1 MKTGYRWNMYK
12 TVTWNTASAAERW
25 RFNQKLKKNKKNK
38 KAHAASCKQQ
48 ASSCNPDGWPSSKQ
62 QAP

>member
-1 MKTGYRWNMYK
+1 MYK

-38 KAHAASCKQQ
+38 KAQAASCKQQ

>member
-1 MKTGYRWNMYK
+1 MYK

-38 KAHAASCKQQ
+38 KALQSAGVSTR
-48 ASSCNPDGWPSSKQ
+48 S
-62 QAP
+62 